1 MLQTHA
7 HVLLVLQEGLQRHH
21 LLHAR
26 HGGIG
31 HACHASHRQRT
42 AEHCRSSA
50 SVVVAGGHGGGGL
63 DSGQR
68 VGGVD
73 GGEVPDAGLHLL
85 DLLLLLVLLGVRE
98 LDHQGRAAAL
108 HGQAVVHRVDG
119 EDRNLSVGEGNEGAT
134 CNFISSNIFLVKI
147 EIFWI
152 DVTFHVTWR
161 ICKDIKYRIIAKV
174 HAQV

>member
-50 SVVVAGGHGGGGL
+50 SVVVAGGHGGRGL

-108 HGQAVVHRVDG
+108 HGQAVVHRLDG
-119 EDRNLSVGEGNEGAT
+119 KDRNLSVSEGNECAT
-134 CNFISSNIFLVKI
+134 CNFISLNIFLLKLKYFGLMLHFMLLGEYVKI
-147 EIFWI
+147 
-152 DVTFHVTWR
+152 
-161 ICKDIKYRIIAKV
+161 
-174 HAQV
+174 

>member
-7 HVLLVLQEGLQRHH
+7 HVLLVLQEGLQGHH
-21 LLHAR
+21 VLHAR
-26 HGGIG
+26 QGGIG
-31 HACHASHRQRT
+31 YIRHASHRQRT
-42 AEHCRSSA
+42 AEHRRSSA

-73 GGEVPDAGLHLL
+73 RGEVPDAGLHLL

-108 HGQAVVHRVDG
+108 HGQAVVHRLDG
-119 EDRNLSVGEGNEGAT
+119 KDRNLSIGEGNEGAT
-134 CNFISSNIFLVKI
+134 CNFISINIFLLKLKYFGLMLHFMLLGEYVKI
-147 EIFWI
+147 
-152 DVTFHVTWR
+152 
-161 ICKDIKYRIIAKV
+161 
-174 HAQV
+174 

>member
-1 MLQTHA
+1 M
-7 HVLLVLQEGLQRHH
+7 
-21 LLHAR
+21 
-26 HGGIG
+26 
-31 HACHASHRQRT
+31 
-42 AEHCRSSA
+42 
-50 SVVVAGGHGGGGL
+50 

-108 HGQAVVHRVDG
+108 HGQAVVHRLDG

-134 CNFISSNIFLVKI
+134 CNFISINIFLLKLKYFGLMLHFMLLGEYVKI
-147 EIFWI
+147 
-152 DVTFHVTWR
+152 
-161 ICKDIKYRIIAKV
+161 
-174 HAQV
+174 